1 MVEEEF
7 EVQEG
12 LFYTREHEWVK
23 ITEEKKALVGITD
36 YAAKM
41 LRDIVYITLPEVGT
55 SIKVGEVLG
64 SVESVKAVSDIYTPL
79 SGVVIRVNDRLNT
92 MPELISQSP
101 YGEGWIVEIEPSN
114 LDEIKGLYN
123 ASDYA
128 TYIKELTKKES

>member
-1 MVEEEF
+1 MVKEEF

-23 ITEEKKALVGITD
+23 IIEDKRALVGITD

-41 LRDIVYITLPEVGT
+41 LRDIVYITLPVVGT
-55 SIKVGEVLG
+55 SIKAGEVLG

-79 SGVVIRVNDRLNT
+79 SGVVIRVNDMLNT
-92 MPELISQSP
+92 APELISQSP

-114 LDEIKGLYN
+114 LEEIKSLCN

-128 TYIKELTKKES
+128 AYIKELSKKES